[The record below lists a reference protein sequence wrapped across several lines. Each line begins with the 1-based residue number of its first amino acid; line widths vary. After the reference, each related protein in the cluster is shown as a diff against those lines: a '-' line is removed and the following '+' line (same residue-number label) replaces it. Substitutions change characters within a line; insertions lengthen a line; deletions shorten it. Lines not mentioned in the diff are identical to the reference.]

1 MGCFLISKLN
11 KNAVLYALPEKK
23 EKQRGRPSIYGQRL
37 DLLNLGQKYLVKTE
51 QDKGVLHQIYQLQAR
66 NKSYM
71 ETTLNIVV
79 IQTRKVKEEKVSL
92 TIIFSNDL
100 SLDAHTLIDYYSL
113 RFQIEFDFRDA
124 KQYFGLSDFKNY
136 QEKNVENFTNMI
148 FTMTLISKKILQD
161 LQKEEGN
168 EKFSLL
174 DLKLLYHGQFQAQ
187 NIIYILQNDPDLIF
201 NPNILQ
207 KITLK
212 GYINAA

>member
-1 MGCFLISKLN
+1 LPLLHAVWHGIVYSLRQVFRFFANDFDWYLI
-11 KNAVLYALPEKK
+11 
-23 EKQRGRPSIYGQRL
+23 R
-37 DLLNLGQKYLVKTE
+37 NLIFNSFFYE
-51 QDKGVLHQIYQLQAR
+51 QDKGILHQIYQLQAR
-66 NKSYM
+66 NKSY
-71 ETTLNIVV
+71 TGTILNIVV

-92 TIIFSNDL
+92 TLIFSNDV
-100 SLDAHTLIDYYSL
+100 SLDAHTLMDYYSL

-161 LQKEEGN
+161 LQKEK

-207 KITLK
+207 EITH
-212 GYINAA
+212 